1 MKYFVALSA
10 LAVPM
15 FAATPAWAQSVLVT
29 FETPTS
35 FASINTHYAGG
46 TDSAGVAGMN
56 LGVSFGG
63 DVLAVRNDFPS
74 EPNFSNAPSAIGV
87 MAPVGPDAFMNMA
100 IGFTDLSFFYSSSAV
115 VADGVKVWSG
125 LGGTGTVLASL
136 SLANNAQFLCSN
148 APYCRFDNVSTTFSG
163 VGRSVSFD
171 GAVGVAGFDNVS
183 FTPVP
188 EPTTLVL
195 MALGLAGV
203 AGVARRR

>member
-1 MKYFVALSA
+1 MKYLVAMSA
-10 LAVPM
+10 LVVPL
-15 FAATPAWAQSVLVT
+15 FAASTASAQSVLVT

-46 TDSAGVAGMN
+46 TDSAGAAGMN
-56 LGVSFGG
+56 LGVAFGG
-63 DVLAVRNDFPS
+63 DVLAVRNDDLGPY
-74 EPNFSNAPSAIGV
+74 FSNAPSAIGV
-87 MAPVGPDAFMNMA
+87 MAPVGPDAFMNVA
-100 IGFTDLSFFYSSSAV
+100 IGFTDLSFFYSSSAA

-136 SLANNAQFLCSN
+136 SLANNAQFRCSS
-148 APYCRFDNVSTTFSG
+148 APFCRFDNVSTTFSG

-171 GAVGVAGFDNVS
+171 GAVGAAGFDNVS